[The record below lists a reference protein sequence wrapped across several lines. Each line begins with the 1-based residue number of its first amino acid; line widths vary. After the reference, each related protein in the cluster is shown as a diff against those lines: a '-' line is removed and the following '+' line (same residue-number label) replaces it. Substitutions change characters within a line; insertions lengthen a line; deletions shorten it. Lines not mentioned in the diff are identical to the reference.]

1 MLIAGLY
8 FYMHACQSVMK
19 DMLFCLN
26 CPKFGQLIFRKIF
39 RNVATRCQI
48 LRLEGTKFDFG
59 WGSAPYPAGGAYSAP
74 PALPQT
80 P

>member
-1 MLIAGLY
+1 MLTMTADLY

-19 DMLFCLN
+19 VRPWLFCSN

-48 LRLEGTKFDFG
+48 LRLE
-59 WGSAPYPAGGAYSAP
+59 ARE
-74 PALPQT
+74 
-80 P
+80 